1 MRTTRRAR
9 RRRTTQNIERG
20 EEMTTVDRRS
30 GWRGEGEG
38 DKIRVVRT
46 EAREVLE
53 RRVERG

>member
-9 RRRTTQNIERG
+9 RRRTTQNIGRG
-20 EEMTTVDRRS
+20 EEMTTVDGRS